1 MMPLELETSNLNA
14 YLEASEVIDFEQST
28 IHETATQLVEAET
41 TDIAGARR
49 IYEFVRDQVA
59 HTFDVGGNLVTCY
72 ASEVLQHRQ
81 GICFA
86 KSHLLA
92 AMLRSVSIP
101 TGFCYQRL
109 LCEQE
114 NAPEFTLHG
123 LNAIYLASID
133 RWIRVDARGNKPGV
147 QAELCLEKEMLAFP
161 IRAALHET
169 EYAIVYSHPN
179 ANVIATLKN
188 SSTVTELIQN
198 LPDEL

>member
-1 MMPLELETSNLNA
+1 MMLLNLEISHLDA
-14 YLEASEVIDFEQST
+14 YLSASDVIDFEQPE
-28 IHETATQLVEAET
+28 IRELATQLSQSET
-41 TDIAGARR
+41 TDFAKAKR

-59 HTFDVGGNLVTCY
+59 HTFDIRGDIVTCS

-92 AMLRSVSIP
+92 ALLRCVGIP
-101 TGFCYQRL
+101 TGLCYQRL
-109 LCEQE
+109 RFEQE

-123 LNAIYLASID
+123 LNAVYLASLN

-147 QAELCLEKEMLAFP
+147 HAEFSLEQEAIAFPVRAELN
-161 IRAALHET
+161 ET
-169 EYAIVYSHPN
+169 DDARVYCQPN
-179 ANVIATLKN
+179 RNVIEALRNSATIAQ
-188 SSTVTELIQN
+188 LIQN